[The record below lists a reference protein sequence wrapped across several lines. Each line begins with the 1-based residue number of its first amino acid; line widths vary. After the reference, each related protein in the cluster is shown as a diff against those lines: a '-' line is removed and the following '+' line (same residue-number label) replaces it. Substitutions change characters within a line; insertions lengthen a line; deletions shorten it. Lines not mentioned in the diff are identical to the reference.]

1 VNKKALLIAVIT
13 ALAGVALAHFYLERL
28 EHEAT
33 GGARIPVLI
42 AAKDLK
48 PGAILREA
56 LVGVRPVPQAYV
68 GERNIY
74 ARDSKK
80 VMGIRVSTQIKA
92 NEPLLWSDLA
102 TLAQPGRD
110 LSSAVADGKR
120 AVSLAATT
128 STFDGLLRPG
138 DRVDILFTPSS
149 GDETSMLLQNILV
162 LAVGGHLGQEE
173 EGSGRLSSFG
183 RKAVTLSASMEE
195 GQLITQAERQGTLK
209 LVLRNPEDIEL
220 LEGVGKTVRGDI
232 VQQAAEVQ
240 RRALTPQTPQ
250 KGNIEHV
257 R

>member
-1 VNKKALLIAVIT
+1 MNKKALLIAVVT

-48 PGAILREA
+48 PGSILREA

-120 AVSLAATT
+120 AVSLSAQT

-138 DRVDILFTPSS
+138 DRVDILFTPGS

-162 LAVGGHLGQEE
+162 LAVGGHLGEEE
-173 EGSGRLSSFG
+173 EGGVRISFG
-183 RKAVTLSASMEE
+183 RKAVTLSVSIEE
-195 GQLITQAERQGTLK
+195 SQLITQAERQGTLK

-232 VQQAAEVQ
+232 VQQAAEAQ

-250 KGNIEHV
+250 KGTIDHV